1 MHHRLGAVD
10 HIGIAVKNLEEA
22 KKVFSESLGLPC
34 VDEKTLPE
42 RGVRIAFLSSGNTT
56 IELLEGIGP
65 ESAVSKF
72 VEQRGP
78 GIHHLCFEVDGIE
91 RVMQELAAD
100 GVRLIDEKPR
110 PGAEGKPVAFAHPKS
125 TLGVLVE
132 LIEK

>member
-1 MHHRLGAVD
+1 MHHRLGAVN

-22 KKVFSESLGLPC
+22 KKIFSEALGLPC
-34 VDEKTLPE
+34 IDEKTLPE
-42 RGVRIAFLSSGNTT
+42 RGVRVAFLSSGNTT
-56 IELLEGIGP
+56 VELLEGIGP

-72 VEQRGP
+72 IEQRGP

-91 RVMQELAAD
+91 RVMKELAES

-110 PGAEGKPVAFAHPKS
+110 PGAEGKPVAFVHPKS
-125 TLGVLVE
+125 TLGVLIE